1 MANRFPLIFNS
12 GAGQIQELAASDNL
26 DLTSSNLVN
35 AGILFT
41 SSGSQT
47 APSISIGNGTTYP
60 PGLYSPGTDQLAVA
74 TNGTRRLII
83 LSDGKVGLGA
93 ASVLQQ
99 GSGVDG
105 GSAAGIL
112 ELYNGGTGN
121 TTLENT
127 GAFPIL
133 FKTNGSERLRIT
145 SAGLVGIGDS
155 GPSSKL
161 DVTVP
166 VNIPST
172 GSPDAGS
179 FITVRGNTTTVGYGP
194 SFALSNVSGAKETS
208 WRISAVTASGNNGD
222 LVFNGYNG
230 GGDLPERM
238 RITAGGL
245 VGIGATSPSAPLN
258 IASTGNG
265 HRVLIDDTTNDNT
278 LGVFSNA
285 TDIRHVALN
294 NARGAYKAYAIQ
306 SNGITFNATNG
317 SASATIDTSGR
328 LLVGGTSTARD
339 NFFNAAS
346 GNAWQF
352 QVEGTD
358 FKNSCASFTSNT
370 TSTGD
375 GPHLILARSRGPAVG
390 SNAIVSSAS
399 GGDSL
404 GLISFQ
410 GADGSKFVEGAR
422 IEAFVDGTPG
432 AADMPGRIVFATTP
446 DSAASPTERMRIT
459 AGGLVGIGTTSPS
472 TALQVNGTVTATT
485 FQSTSD
491 INLKENIKTV
501 NNSLN
506 IVSQLRGVTFDWKN
520 THQASIGVIAQEVE
534 QILPE
539 LVSGG
544 ENKTVNYNGIIGIL
558 VEAIKEQEVRIEKLE
573 NKLNAQ

>member
-74 TNGTRRLII
+74 TNGT
-83 LSDGKVGLGA
+83 GKVFVSSAGLVSIGNSSPGSRLEIGGD
-93 ASVLQQ
+93 ASYDARVTFNRVPVQTSNDGVIGELFFQNNADSVALIAVKRQSAVDDAYIQFATQQ
-99 GSGVDG
+99 TSGGLSEKMRLTSAGLLGIGTASPGYALDIASADTTAG
-105 GSAAGIL
+105 NALRLRQNATATAAGIQFTDAGATTQHGTIVSDTSSNL
-112 ELYNGGTGN
+112 KFATGN
-121 TTLENT
+121 TE
-127 GAFPIL
+127 
-133 FKTNGSERLRIT
+133 KLRIT
-145 SAGLVGIGDS
+145 STGTLNFKGAGTAGSTQAVSFDGSAPVNSLVIDSSGRLCIGSSSPTNSANLDIQLDTVSATDTYAKLQLRSGNYGYIIKGGLKQGAGAQLHFDMNNNGSVSTKMVLDTEGRLGIGTGS
-155 GPSSKL
+155 PSSKL

-179 FITVRGNTTTVGYGP
+179 FITARGNTATVGYGP
-194 SFALSNVSGAKETS
+194 SFALSNSSGAKETS

-245 VGIGATSPSAPLN
+245 VGIN
-258 IASTGNG
+258 
-265 HRVLIDDTTNDNT
+265 
-278 LGVFSNA
+278 
-285 TDIRHVALN
+285 
-294 NARGAYKAYAIQ
+294 
-306 SNGITFNATNG
+306 
-317 SASATIDTSGR
+317 
-328 LLVGGTSTARD
+328 
-339 NFFNAAS
+339 
-346 GNAWQF
+346 
-352 QVEGTD
+352 
-358 FKNSCASFTSNT
+358 
-370 TSTGD
+370 
-375 GPHLILARSRGPAVG
+375 
-390 SNAIVSSAS
+390 
-399 GGDSL
+399 
-404 GLISFQ
+404 
-410 GADGSKFVEGAR
+410 
-422 IEAFVDGTPG
+422 
-432 AADMPGRIVFATTP
+432 
-446 DSAASPTERMRIT
+446 
-459 AGGLVGIGTTSPS
+459 TTSPS